1 LRNALLRIVEY
12 LAPIFSLFT
21 TTFKPSAHVLA
32 EEWSTILEWFVGT
45 AMLSLLT
52 PNSPLY
58 ADVVNPDARVSAP
71 FFFLAFLQDVL
82 EAGLHY
88 ALRFKRSPDEIA
100 QVLRVREE
108 VEKSIVMSR
117 LKSDDK
123 SLHDVEVIKK
133 QLKLGVWGQGRL
145 ENLVGYNERIVGL
158 QFSDI
163 RSMGINDF
171 GDRVV
176 GPQAAQEQAD
186 RAPREGYSNR
196 AGQDEDE

>member
-1 LRNALLRIVEY
+1 
-12 LAPIFSLFT
+12 
-21 TTFKPSAHVLA
+21 
-32 EEWSTILEWFVGT
+32 
-45 AMLSLLT
+45 MLSLLT
-52 PNSPLY
+52 PSSPLY
-58 ADVVNPDARVSAP
+58 ADVVSPDARVSSP
-71 FFFLAFLQDVL
+71 FFFLAFLQEAL

-88 ALRFKRSPDEIA
+88 ALRFKRSPEEIA

-171 GDRVV
+171 GDHVV
-176 GPQAAQEQAD
+176 GPQAAQEQAE
-186 RAPREGYSNR
+186 RAPREGYDSR
-196 AGQDEDE
+196 VRQDEDE